1 MSSND
6 AADGAP
12 ADRGTTNSGER
23 AKRWRSPEEPCL
35 NCGDPTYGRYCPTC
49 GQRKL
54 EVQVSVRTM
63 LRDVLEDQLALSGAL
78 PRTLVALLFRPGHLT
93 NEYIRG
99 RIVSYIAP
107 FRLYLVA
114 SVLFF
119 LLFSFIGLAVLERS
133 QVNITELEAVADARS
148 AVEEFE
154 RELADM
160 DTAAMPEAARSSLRG
175 AYTNLQVALAQAI
188 ADSTAAAQAIAE
200 LTGEAPPA
208 PLAPPSP
215 LDPERETASSTAAAA
230 DSQAARPAAATSQA
244 ATPGEGAVADPAA
257 PDSAVADTAIAADG
271 SVPEPPAALAPG
283 GDRLQ
288 PWARRIRSETRF
300 PALDRAVQR
309 KIEQVGHLTPREAFG
324 QVARDYIEFAPHMIF
339 LLLPVYALLL
349 KLLYVRR
356 GRYYAEHFV
365 FALHIHAFAFVTF
378 TLVLLVPWDWIDRAL
393 LLWMIVYMWI
403 AMRKVYGQGVVRTTV
418 KWWVL
423 GWSYLWVF
431 VFGMVAL
438 AVVMLLA
445 T

>member
-1 MSSND
+1 
-6 AADGAP
+6 
-12 ADRGTTNSGER
+12 
-23 AKRWRSPEEPCL
+23 
-35 NCGDPTYGRYCPTC
+35 
-49 GQRKL
+49 
-54 EVQVSVRTM
+54 M

-78 PRTLVALLFRPGHLT
+78 PRTLIALLFRAGHLT

-133 QVNITELEAVADARS
+133 QVNIRELEAVADARN
-148 AVEEFE
+148 ALQEFE

-160 DTAAMPEAARSSLRG
+160 DTATMPAAARSSLRG
-175 AYTNLQVALAQAI
+175 AHADLQAALAQA
-188 ADSTAAAQAIAE
+188 
-200 LTGEAPPA
+200 
-208 PLAPPSP
+208 
-215 LDPERETASSTAAAA
+215 
-230 DSQAARPAAATSQA
+230 ARSAAATSQA
-244 ATPGEGAVADPAA
+244 ATPAEGAIADSAA
-257 PDSAVADTAIAADG
+257 SAVADSADAADG
-271 SVPEPPAALAPG
+271 AVPEPPAALAPG

-309 KIEQVGHLTPREAFG
+309 KIEQVGQLKPREAFG
-324 QVARDYIEFAPHMIF
+324 QVARGYIEFAPHMIF